1 MHYLFF
7 LIVSLVW
14 GSGFYLMKLAGFAF
28 GPITIGASSTFG
40 GAVFLWGFWAI
51 NRTKWNIDKKHIIPL
66 LFIAFMGYAFPFV
79 VQPFLVNR
87 IGHGFVG
94 MMVSLVPVLTI
105 VVSIPILRLLPSKV
119 QLVGVLVGI
128 IGIGLMVFDG
138 LERDAKPVYL
148 LMAVS
153 VPLFYAISNTWIQKS
168 FQQVPPIIIAALLM
182 TISMTVLIPLAVK
195 MEQITIN
202 DRFTTAAVAM
212 VLIAVLSRGLGMLLF
227 YRIIRSK
234 GPLFA
239 GLVTYVIPVEA
250 LIWSWFDN
258 EKVTITQVI
267 TIAIVLL
274 MVGIVQRD
282 IVRRSGSR

>member
-1 MHYLFF
+1 M
-7 LIVSLVW
+7 
-14 GSGFYLMKLAGFAF
+14 MKLAGYAF
-28 GPITIGASSTFG
+28 GPITMGAASTLG
-40 GAVFLWGFWAI
+40 GAVFLWGFWAL
-51 NRTKWNIDKKHIIPL
+51 NRTKWNIGKNHITPL
-66 LFIAFMGYAFPFV
+66 LFIAFLGYAFPFV
-79 VQPFLVNR
+79 AQPFLVNQ
-87 IGHGFVG
+87 IGHGFIG

-105 VVSIPILRLLPSKV
+105 VVSIPILRVLPSKV
-119 QLVGVLVGI
+119 QFVGVLVGI
-128 IGIGLMVFDG
+128 VGISLMIFDG
-138 LERDAKPVYL
+138 LERDAKPLYL

-182 TISMTVLIPLAVK
+182 TISMIVLIPLAAT

-202 DRFTTAAVAM
+202 DRFTTAAIAM
-212 VLIAVLSRGLGMLLF
+212 LLLAVLSRGLGMLLF
-227 YRIIRSK
+227 YQIIRSK

-250 LIWSWFDN
+250 LMWSWFDN
-258 EKVTITQVI
+258 EKVTLTQVI

-282 IVRRSGSR
+282 IVRRSDSR